1 MQLFLVYIIY
11 SKKLDRYYTGYT
23 TDIDKRLSEHNSG
36 ISTFSSTASDWI
48 LKWNKAFNS
57 HEEAMYEERRIK
69 NKKSRKYIEL
79 LINASE

>member
-1 MQLFLVYIIY
+1 MQLFHVYIIY
-11 SKKLDRYYTGYT
+11 SKKIDRYYTGYT
-23 TDIDKRLSEHNSG
+23 TDFEKRLSEHNSG

-57 HEEAMYEERRIK
+57 RKEAMDEERRIK
-69 NKKSRKYIEL
+69 NKKSGKYIEW